1 MKNNDWTKW
10 YAKTNEKIKE
20 ENEQYDDLFKGMT
33 DRQKQTAE
41 IINKRYREIEDA
53 VAEAENDL
61 NTLSEKA
68 DYQSKKAIINS
79 DVAKSLSDEN
89 SIAKGDNR
97 VLSSELNSKEVDKVL
112 SDELTDIENDKNIA
126 EDKIVENL
134 DEKVATKIHNL
145 AEEVRKKEET
155 LDSTENNI
163 YDNVKKEIDQVLA
176 KNKSTYGGIYNDVKN
191 ELLQI
196 IELSKDE
203 LGSKADDLIKYVES
217 KNYYTGVEEDKN
229 VIYVNDQ
236 KYEFTAKEMEMLD
249 SIKFNALGRY
259 GLVYGDGLKLEYNG
273 KKYKVTAGDIA
284 SDLDKSIV
292 TAICAR
298 KKITPKIG
306 TCIFYQNKV
315 YVYAGDNYWRTVKEI
330 GKVNEEDGLYALVTD
345 YRSDLENESTNNQG
359 N

>member
-10 YAKTNEKIKE
+10 YTKTNEKIKE
-20 ENEQYDDLFKGMT
+20 ENEQYEDLFEGMT

-41 IINKRYREIEDA
+41 IINKRYREIEEA
-53 VAEAENDL
+53 VASAESDL
-61 NTLSEKA
+61 KTLSEKA
-68 DYQSKKAIINS
+68 DYKTKKAMIDS
-79 DVAKSLSDEN
+79 DVAKSLSEEN

-97 VLSSELNSKEVDKVL
+97 ALSSELNSKEVEKAL
-112 SDELTDIENDKNIA
+112 CKKNTDIENEQNVA

-134 DEKVATKIHNL
+134 DERVATKNQNL
-145 AEEVRKKEET
+145 VEEVRKKEESYNT
-155 LDSTENNI
+155 TENNI

-176 KNKSTYGGIYNDVKN
+176 KNKSTYGGIYNDVKD

-203 LGSKADDLIKYVES
+203 LGDKADELIKYVES
-217 KNYYTGVEEDKN
+217 KNYYTSAEQDKSI
-229 VIYVNDQ
+229 IYVNDQ
-236 KYEFTAKEMEMLD
+236 QYEFTDKEMEMLD
-249 SIKFNALGRY
+249 SIRFDALGRY

-273 KKYKVTAGDIA
+273 KKYKATAGDMA
-284 SDLDKSIV
+284 TDLEKSIV

-298 KKITPKIG
+298 KKITPKVG

-315 YVYAGDNYWRTVKEI
+315 YVYAGDNYWRKVKEI
-330 GKVNEEDGLYALVTD
+330 GKVNAEDGLYALVSD
-345 YRSDLENESTNNQG
+345 YRSDLENENTSDQG